1 MDLIRKPGYETTE
14 QLWSSNPQILQK
26 FVITKI
32 LPFIIEGFFQSGNY
46 YDIGEKNPRMEFLKY
61 CWRLIRI
68 KQIDSGDFNFDE
80 LKAPKVDGVFC
91 FEVLEHL
98 QNPLFFMKQLMKLTD
113 GPIYVLMPENPRWLW
128 HPMHFMEMK
137 KKHFERWILNPLDLR
152 IVRQKKILFVSSWK
166 VYLIG
171 LRPLLKL
178 IAGEIKFM
186 DIIRAMF
193 YVQWRIYEIRK
204 N

>member
-1 MDLIRKPGYETTE
+1 MDLKPGYETTE
-14 QLWSSNPQILQK
+14 QLWSSNPQILRK
-26 FVITKI
+26 FVDTKI
-32 LPFIIEGFFQSGNY
+32 LPFVLYYPHGGDF
-46 YDIGEKNPRMEFLKY
+46 YDIGEKNPRMEYLKY
-61 CWRLIRI
+61 CWQTIRV

-80 LKAPKVDGVFC
+80 LEAPKADGVFC

-98 QNPLFFMKQLMKLTD
+98 QNPLFFMKQLMKLTY
-113 GPIYVLMPENPRWLW
+113 GHIYVLMPENPRWLW

-178 IAGEIKFM
+178 IAGKIKFM
-186 DIIRAMF
+186 DIIRSMF

>member
-14 QLWSSNPQILQK
+14 QLWSSDPRILQK

-32 LPFIIEGFFQSGNY
+32 LPFIREVYGRDF
-46 YDIGEKNPRMEFLKY
+46 YDIGEKNPRMEHLKY
-61 CWRLIRI
+61 CWRSIWV
-68 KQIDSGDFNFDE
+68 KQINSGDFNFDE
-80 LKAPKVDGVFC
+80 LEAPKVDGVFC

-98 QNPLFFMKQLMKLTD
+98 QNPLFFMRQLMKLTD
-113 GPIYVLMPENPRWLW
+113 GNIYVLMPENPRWLW

-178 IAGEIKFM
+178 IAGKIKFM